1 VLTTL
6 VTADAVDP
14 TWETEDEMEDLTT
27 EASETPTP
35 LPPDVWDSKSASSS
49 ELPLH
54 LRVLKMVIQG
64 QVEDERLQQALDIA
78 HEIYELETAGVELD
92 AYRSAS

>member
-1 VLTTL
+1 MRSLL
-6 VTADAVDP
+6 ADRGGP
-14 TWETEDEMEDLTT
+14 NLETEDEMEDLTT

-35 LPPDVWDSKSASSS
+35 LPPDVWADSKSASGS

-78 HEIYELETAGVELD
+78 HEIYALETAGVELD
-92 AYRSAS
+92 QYRSAS

>member
-1 VLTTL
+1 M
-6 VTADAVDP
+6 DP

-27 EASETPTP
+27 EASQTPTP
-35 LPPDVWDSKSASSS
+35 LPPDVLAESKPALRS

-54 LRVLKMVIQG
+54 LRVLKMVVQG

-78 HEIYELETAGVELD
+78 HEIYELETAGVGLD
-92 AYRSAS
+92 EYRSAS

>member
-1 VLTTL
+1 LTTL
-6 VTADAVDP
+6 GTEDAVDP

-35 LPPDVWDSKSASSS
+35 LPRDVLADSKSASSS

-54 LRVLKMVIQG
+54 LRVLKMVVQG

-92 AYRSAS
+92 EYRSAS